1 MIPFLSSPKSSN
13 TALMSVKINFK
24 QVRSL
29 ILELNFRSQSNSC
42 IHCIHVSFCQLD
54 CGWSLLG
61 RGDNCK
67 LHLVY
72 IAFMGHH
79 SFLNFLNILFE
90 FHDFQGIWLTVID
103 FFFQNPELFYSCNNF
118 TTGQLLPLPRSTFP
132 IFLKSSSQE

>member
-24 QVRSL
+24 QVRPL

-54 CGWSLLG
+54 FGWSLLG

-67 LHLVY
+67 LYLVY

-103 FFFQNPELFYSCNNF
+103 FFSRILNYFIHVTTLLRVSFFLYPGLLFLFS
-118 TTGQLLPLPRSTFP
+118 
-132 IFLKSSSQE
+132 